1 MSGSVTNKMI
11 VVLLSGSMITG
22 CATTPANPEKLSAG
36 NSSERTEQIRQRDL
50 SLLHWQGVAD
60 TASKSGDLDTGKSA
74 YRNMLAIDS
83 DNLLARY
90 GLERLANERRHRGI
104 IAVAAQQLQQGDTTD
119 AENNLRPVLIE
130 NPKQREAIAIQRQI
144 EEQKVKNS
152 FHPTLNAKVKKPITL
167 EFRDANLRSIF
178 EMISRISSI
187 NFIFDKEV
195 RLDLKATIFIKDG
208 TIEETVKMLL
218 ITNQLE
224 QKVLSENT
232 VLIYPNTPARIR
244 DYQELVVKSFYLGNA
259 DVKQTLNMLKTI
271 LKSNDIYLDERL
283 NMLVIRDTPEAVAM
297 AEKLIA
303 AQDLAEP
310 EVMLEMEVL
319 EVSSSRLSE
328 LGIRYPSQIGFGVV
342 GGIGGA
348 QTSGLLSLNQLHNI
362 TDDMVNVTLPDP
374 AILLKLSNT
383 DTGSNLLANPRIR
396 VKNREKAKIH
406 IGERVPVITTT
417 STANVGISESV
428 SYLEVGL
435 KLNVEPD
442 IHLDDD
448 VAIKVALE
456 VSNIIDII
464 TTTSGS
470 KTYRLGTRTAET
482 TLRIKDG
489 ETQVLAGLI
498 QDIDR
503 KSAQKI
509 PLLGDIPL
517 LGHLFSSN
525 EKNKNKTEIMLLI
538 TPHIVRNLE
547 RPAAHIAEFMSGTAS
562 SVGTTLLTM
571 APNTKAAVTSAPSS
585 TTYSYSSDSAPSVA
599 PAIPDTN
606 DSGSS
611 LPTNEDSELEQTPE
625 FIPDVT
631 DTSPS
636 SEEHNPDEGLSN
648 LNSQPNSNST
658 NETKVPQFSAVPYKA
673 PTLPSIPTN
682 DQ

>member
-11 VVLLSGSMITG
+11 AVLLSGSMITG
-22 CATTPANPEKLSAG
+22 CATTPANSEKLSAG

-60 TASKSGDLDTGKSA
+60 TARKSGDLDTGESA

-119 AENNLRPVLIE
+119 AENSLRPVLIE

-152 FHPTLNAKVKKPITL
+152 FHPTLNTKVKKPITL

-218 ITNQLE
+218 VTNQLE

-271 LKSNDIYLDERL
+271 LKSKDIYLDERL

-319 EVSSSRLSE
+319 EVSNSRLSE

-348 QTSGLLSLNQLHNI
+348 QTGGLLSLNQLHNI
-362 TDDMVNVTLPDP
+362 TADMVNVTLPDP